1 MTPSRL
7 SLPLVLQLLS
17 ESPTHLKWRKHWAE
31 DDTTGTC
38 CVWTHVYIL
47 HALPNRSHTLDFVRK
62 QRSLSY
68 PMYVHTVLLFCTL
81 GALVR
86 GRAVVSPKRQA
97 ELMVSLVI
105 DVLSCLYYFKHCH
118 VCLVTI
124 TMLYAH
130 KPNAGSSALKRIP
143 RPTVMAWDKRV
154 KYTNNNS
161 SSCYAT
167 LISFLKAIE
176 L

>member
-1 MTPSRL
+1 M
-7 SLPLVLQLLS
+7 
-17 ESPTHLKWRKHWAE
+17 
-31 DDTTGTC
+31 
-38 CVWTHVYIL
+38 WTHVYIL

-143 RPTVMAWDKRV
+143 RPTVMA
-154 KYTNNNS
+154 
-161 SSCYAT
+161 
-167 LISFLKAIE
+167 
-176 L
+176 